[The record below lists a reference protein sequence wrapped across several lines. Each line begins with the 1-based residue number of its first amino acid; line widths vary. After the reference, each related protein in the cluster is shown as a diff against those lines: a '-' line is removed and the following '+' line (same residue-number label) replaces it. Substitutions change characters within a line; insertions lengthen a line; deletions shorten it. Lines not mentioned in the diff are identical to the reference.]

1 LVRLFSTRTAA
12 ACALFFSLL
21 PACSGTGGGG
31 TGDPHSDPGTSV
43 LGDCSKISDLVG
55 EATWLEPKNEESLG
69 CDAPSDRY
77 VCVSGA
83 TLVALDRYDETGG
96 GATGNYYIQDTLK
109 APVPY
114 SGMTVYAPSFSP
126 PDLRVAP
133 GDVVDM
139 AGSLT
144 EFLGPSSGRFGQCR
158 TLPEISGAMSLRFEG
173 GEVIPATIKLSELYT
188 YEAARKYLGMLVRL
202 EGVAIGGDPTMSS
215 GRYSAPLAVD
225 MEILAADQPKLSNEL
240 FPLQDLKLTAGKSF
254 KAVTGVVTYFYG
266 FKVAPRSAEDLEL

>member
-1 LVRLFSTRTAA
+1 LARILSSRTVAAVALLVG
-12 ACALFFSLL
+12 LL
-21 PACSGTGGGG
+21 PACSGTGDGG
-31 TGDPHSDPGTSV
+31 TGDPHSDPSKNA
-43 LGDCSKISDLVG
+43 LGNCPKISDQVG
-55 EATWLEPKNEESLG
+55 PATWLNPKDEDSLN
-69 CDAPSDRY
+69 CDVPPDRY
-77 VCVSGA
+77 VCVSGV
-83 TLVALDRYDETGG
+83 TVVAVDKYDETGD
-96 GATGNYYIQDTLK
+96 GATGNYYGQDTR
-109 APVPY
+109 PEPGPY
-114 SGMTVYAPSFSP
+114 AGMTIYAPSFSP
-126 PDLRVAP
+126 PDLRLAP
-133 GDVVDM
+133 GDVADL
-139 AGSLT
+139 AGSLI
-144 EFLGPSSGRFGQCR
+144 EFLGPSSGRFGQCK

-173 GEVIPATIKLSELYT
+173 ADVPATTIKLSELYT